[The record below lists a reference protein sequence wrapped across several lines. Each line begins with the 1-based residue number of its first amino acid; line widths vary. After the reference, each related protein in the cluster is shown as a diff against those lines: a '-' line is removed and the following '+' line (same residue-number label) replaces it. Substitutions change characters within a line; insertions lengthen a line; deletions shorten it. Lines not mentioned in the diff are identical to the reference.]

1 MVIDSS
7 AIVAILRGQEERD
20 MFLTAIEATSIRL
33 MSALSVYETAV
44 VIYGLRQSKAD
55 CAELWQLLE
64 KLDIQI
70 VPFGRDDAVQSVEA
84 YQEYGKGIH
93 SARLNLGDC
102 PVYAL
107 AKARNLPLLYKGD
120 DFAQTDIKSAL

>member
-93 SARLNLGDC
+93 SAWLNLGDC